1 MALQIVFSRFTFAGL
16 FVTLLVFIGIVV
28 GYTYLPKASITL
40 VPATSARTIEQ
51 PIVLSTKSTAPDFK
65 NYILPATI
73 IRREATEQST
83 IEREGVTSRPDF
95 AKGTVRLTNDQLDEQ
110 RLLPQTHLRHEAS
123 GIFFLT
129 NTAVAIPPQSSIDV
143 EVTAKEQ
150 GPTGNVPA
158 GTFIVDKLPTSLQ
171 KVVYGTS
178 DTAFSGG
185 SVVDTP
191 VTDADIDSAYEKV
204 IDKAK
209 TRILGELTNETGGAP
224 IRPELLYI
232 DTTERNSSV
241 NSGSLASS
249 FTVSVQVTGTAF
261 IVDDNDLL
269 SLTLLGLRSQENPS
283 EEMIAY
289 DPSSFSLSLVASS
302 FDRGEAKFIGKLTGT
317 FSQKIGA
324 GALSTAN
331 LAGLSPQEVR
341 DRFQEITSV
350 SDVTVELSPFWVT
363 KVPTRES
370 AISISIAN
378 KNSGS

>member
-209 TRILGELTNETGGAP
+209 TRI
-224 IRPELLYI
+224 
-232 DTTERNSSV
+232 
-241 NSGSLASS
+241 
-249 FTVSVQVTGTAF
+249 
-261 IVDDNDLL
+261 
-269 SLTLLGLRSQENPS
+269 
-283 EEMIAY
+283 
-289 DPSSFSLSLVASS
+289 
-302 FDRGEAKFIGKLTGT
+302 
-317 FSQKIGA
+317 
-324 GALSTAN
+324 
-331 LAGLSPQEVR
+331 
-341 DRFQEITSV
+341 
-350 SDVTVELSPFWVT
+350 
-363 KVPTRES
+363 
-370 AISISIAN
+370 
-378 KNSGS
+378 